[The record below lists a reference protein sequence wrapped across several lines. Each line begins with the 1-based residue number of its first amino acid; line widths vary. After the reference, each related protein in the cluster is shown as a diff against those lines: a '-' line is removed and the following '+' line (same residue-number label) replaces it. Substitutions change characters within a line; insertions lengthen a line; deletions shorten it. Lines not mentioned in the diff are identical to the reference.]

1 MSNGK
6 INKQLFI
13 DSSNKSDLS
22 SFMKFREI
30 SLDQAIKILKDSGIS
45 VSKDEASEILEFLH
59 ALAKITIRDFL
70 LDKD

>member
-1 MSNGK
+1 VSNGK